1 MAGQRASTSAR
12 STPQTDPFFY
22 GWRYVT
28 RQTPQGEVVIEQ
40 VPLTEE
46 DILHPQ
52 EGDFIVHN
60 AAHDRD
66 VRYLQAVIED
76 RIADQPEKLL
86 LCDHRVLWDAPE
98 LGAYGP
104 DLILFDQVHQ
114 PWNPH
119 RGTLPVWAIGA
130 QPVLAI
136 EVTSPSTRDTDLT
149 KKVDHYYR
157 AGIPWY
163 IIVDH
168 MGDED
173 HPSLRLLAYRATP
186 EGYVPVP
193 LQPQGLWVEPLRLW
207 LQVEGDRVWCADEQ
221 GQRIPDLRE
230 QRDQERQ
237 RAQQALEQAEA
248 ERRHALEEHRK
259 AIQAQQ
265 RAEEEHRKAIQAQ
278 QRAEEEHRKA
288 IQAQQQAEEERQT
301 RLALEE
307 KLRQLESELQRLRPP
322 STAEGGEGASGS
334 P

>member
-28 RQTPQGEVVIEQ
+28 RQTPQGKVIEQ

-86 LCDHRVLWDAPE
+86 LCDHRVLWDSPE

-104 DLILFDQVHQ
+104 DLILFDQVSQ

-119 RGTLPVWAIGA
+119 RGTLSVWDIGA

-207 LQVEGDRVWCADEQ
+207 LQVEG
-221 GQRIPDLRE
+221 E

-248 ERRHALEEHRK
+248 ERRRALEEHHR

-288 IQAQQQAEEERQT
+288 IQAQQQAEEERQA

-307 KLRQLESELQRLRPP
+307 KLRQLQSELQRLRPLP
-322 STAEGGEGASGS
+322 TAEGREEASGS

>member
-1 MAGQRASTSAR
+1 MVGPRASTSSR

-28 RQTPQGEVVIEQ
+28 RQTPQGKVMEQ

-86 LCDHRVLWDAPE
+86 LCDHRVLWDSPD

-104 DLILFDQVHQ
+104 DLILFDQVSQ

-119 RGTLPVWAIGA
+119 RGTLSVWDIGA
-130 QPVLAI
+130 QPILAI

-173 HPSLRLLAYRATP
+173 HPHLRLLAYRATP

-193 LQPQGLWVEPLRLW
+193 EQPQGLWIEPLGLW

-230 QRDQERQ
+230 QRDQERR
-237 RAQQALEQAEA
+237 RAQQAWELAEA
-248 ERRHALEEHRK
+248 ERQKAL
-259 AIQAQQ
+259 QAQQ
-265 RAEEEHRKAIQAQ
+265 LAEEERRKALQAQ
-278 QRAEEEHRKA
+278 QL
-288 IQAQQQAEEERQT
+288 AEEERQA

-307 KLRQLESELQRLRPP
+307 KLRQLERPGQQFRPP
-322 STAEGGEGASGS
+322 PTTGE
-334 P
+334 